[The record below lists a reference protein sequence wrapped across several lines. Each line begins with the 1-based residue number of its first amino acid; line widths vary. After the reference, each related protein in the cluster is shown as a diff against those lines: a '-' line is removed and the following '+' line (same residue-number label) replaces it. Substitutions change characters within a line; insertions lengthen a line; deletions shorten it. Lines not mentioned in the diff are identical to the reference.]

1 MVSAIRRRRT
11 VFTRMSEFAGAVYV
25 ERNASTFTPKGSC
38 PMVQNRVPHDSPP
51 SAVLVRQPR
60 PKTSKERS
68 SGAANRS
75 PASTD
80 EAVASA
86 REAGLRYVSDQSP
99 GIARETRGKKPRYRG
114 TDGRII
120 TDRATLARIKRL
132 AIPPAWTQV
141 WICPQ
146 ANGHIQATGRD
157 VRGRKQYRYHTEWS
171 AVRDGAKFER
181 MIAFGRA
188 LPRIRRQV
196 ARDLARRRLDR
207 RKVLATMVRLLE
219 TTLVRIGNEEYA
231 KQNHS
236 FGLSTMRD
244 RHVKIARGTL
254 HFEFRGKSGKDHEI
268 DLHDPRLASIVRQ
281 AQELPGQDL
290 FQYLDDQGNP
300 QKIGSGDVNDYLRE
314 IAGEEFSAKDF
325 RTWAGTVLAA
335 VALQEYEKFETKAQ
349 AKKNLVQAIEHVAG
363 RLGNTPSVCRKC
375 YIHPVIMDSYLDGV
389 TLERIEAKADRALRA
404 GATDL
409 NADERAVLAFLKRRL
424 PTTHDQLKA
433 SIKAEKQKRQKPGAR
448 AKGGAS

>member
-1 MVSAIRRRRT
+1 VRRDLHL
-11 VFTRMSEFAGAVYV
+11 VKKA
-25 ERNASTFTPKGSC
+25 
-38 PMVQNRVPHDSPP
+38 PP
-51 SAVLVRQPR
+51 QPR
-60 PKTSKERS
+60 SRHSATQTANADPDAL
-68 SGAANRS
+68 AA
-75 PASTD
+75 AH
-80 EAVASA
+80 
-86 REAGLRYVSDQSP
+86 EAGLRYVTDQSP
-99 GIARETRGKKPRYRG
+99 GITREIVGKTVRFRDPQGQIVKDHPTIG
-114 TDGRII
+114 
-120 TDRATLARIKRL
+120 RIKRL
-132 AIPPAWTQV
+132 AIPPAWTSV
-141 WICPQ
+141 WICPI

-157 VRGRKQYRYHTEWS
+157 ARGRKQYRYHADWQ

-188 LPRIRRQV
+188 LPRIRRRV
-196 ARDLARRRLDR
+196 ARDMARRKLDR

-231 KQNHS
+231 KQNRS

-254 HFEFRGKSGKDHEI
+254 HFEFRGKSGKDHSI

-290 FQYLDDQGNP
+290 FQYIDDNGEP
-300 QKIGSGDVNDYLRE
+300 QKIGSSDVNEYLRE

-335 VALQEYEKFETKAQ
+335 VALREFEKCETKAQ
-349 AKKNLVQAIEHVAG
+349 AKKNLVQAIENVSR

-375 YIHPVIMDSYLDGV
+375 YIHPVVMNSYLDGV
-389 TLERIEAKADRALRA
+389 TLERIEAKAEKALA
-404 GATDL
+404 PNLSDL
-409 NADERAVLAFLKRRL
+409 NEEEQQVLQFLKRKL

-433 SIKAEKQKRQKPGAR
+433 SIKAQSK
-448 AKGGAS
+448 KGGKTDAATRARSAA